1 MKRSVMQCQKQRKML
16 TPKMR
21 IARAKTRQSKTTLPK
36 VNLMKQPKLGKS
48 SLTCVSS

>member
-1 MKRSVMQCQKQRKML
+1 MQSQTQRKML
-16 TPKMR
+16 IPKLK
-21 IARAKTRQSKTTLPK
+21 ITKLKNRQSQRALLK